1 MFIIIVI
8 IIIIQL
14 HAWIICL
21 QDASFGPKGENV
33 TKIDILWRSNV
44 GEVAQ
49 VVVRNNCSLSCL
61 PRLHPYPLAFEGALT
76 VRSLSPLPSLLP
88 LFSDYPLPNAQFL
101 LHHSWEPMGWWAK
114 QEKNSSDLRIPSRT
128 ERDFY
133 E

>member
-1 MFIIIVI
+1 M
-8 IIIIQL
+8 
-14 HAWIICL
+14 
-21 QDASFGPKGENV
+21 
-33 TKIDILWRSNV
+33 
-44 GEVAQ
+44 
-49 VVVRNNCSLSCL
+49 VRNCSLSCL

-114 QEKNSSDLRIPSRT
+114 QEKNSSDSKIPSRT

-133 E
+133 DLGFRFLMLHHYGAKKITSFVQPTRTDLPFTVCDSSYHLLASHF